1 MGHYVK
7 TEEHVILF
15 VEDIGHG
22 RPIIFLHGWPLN
34 HKMFEYQMNEFRKGD
49 FVLSALICGDMGNLT
64 ALGKA
69 TIMTR
74 WPMM

>member
-22 RPIIFLHGWPLN
+22 RPIIFLHGWP
-34 HKMFEYQMNEFRKGD
+34 FEYQMNELPKRGFRFIGVD
-49 FVLSALICGDMGNLT
+49 LRGYGNLT